1 MSNTWRDEYIS
12 ALHERDAK
20 EKSRY
25 APLNDQLIDAFTKL
39 LDRTAALE
47 ASKAAQA
54 PSPET
59 SLTTPRDPSALPPP
73 NEGNAQLRSDL
84 AEALRSNGQLQARIK
99 NAEAEL
105 LKIKAKDKSDS
116 KTIETLTRERDIL
129 ARRIRDRDDELRG
142 KKKHFDDIQD
152 EIISLNLQLNMA
164 EQNVKKLK
172 AENKELIDRW
182 MALKGQEADEMN
194 KTFQGK

>member
-47 ASKAAQA
+47 ASKAAQV